1 MIVPRTA
8 VNISSYK
15 INYASPKDFDEYNL
29 VSAMVWKIL
38 FCRLYY
44 KPLSFLPMNA
54 FAKGFLFAVPGTYP
68 EQLGTPAGVVW
79 LLPKIGNFMQNAQWH
94 EKKHFSV
101 LR

>member
-1 MIVPRTA
+1 
-8 VNISSYK
+8 
-15 INYASPKDFDEYNL
+15 
-29 VSAMVWKIL
+29 
-38 FCRLYY
+38 
-44 KPLSFLPMNA
+44 MNA